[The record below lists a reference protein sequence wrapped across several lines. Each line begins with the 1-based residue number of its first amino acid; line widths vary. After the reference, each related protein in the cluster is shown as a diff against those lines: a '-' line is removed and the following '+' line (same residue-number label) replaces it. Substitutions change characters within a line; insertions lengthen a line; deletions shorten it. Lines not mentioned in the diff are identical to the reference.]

1 MHMYDPIKQ
10 HTAFGYRSNWPR
22 NFHVCIRL
30 NAGQQ
35 QLSISDNNKMYL
47 FENNEGNFHYYMHIS
62 VMLWQNVHKMYHTIC
77 TSMYSVILPVA
88 VLLKVIILD
97 LGVLILFP
105 VFSLAVVR
113 FIFPVSGK

>member
-1 MHMYDPIKQ
+1 MYDPIISTL
-10 HTAFGYRSNWPR
+10 HFGYRSNWPR
-22 NFHVCIRL
+22 NYPVCIRL

-35 QLSISDNNKMYL
+35 HVSISDYNKLYM
-47 FENNEGNFHYYMHIS
+47 FENNEANFRYYMHIS
-62 VMLWQNVHKMYHTIC
+62 VMLWQNVHKMYHTVC
-77 TSMYSVILPVA
+77 TSMYSVLLPVA
-88 VLLKVIILD
+88 VLFKVIVLD